1 MDGTIILLSAGET
14 SLDIAELPRPICGEA
29 TRDRETELERAR
41 PPNFSTPA
49 VDQVIVTF
57 TVTYK
62 HKYQHGNCSRPRFR
76 NRRYCLLRSCWLG
89 GFQALPRW
97 HQRCR
102 QGLLQGRLRAKDDQK
117 GSCSYSRNHRT
128 RSHSR
133 HHPQEAPLTHAVE
146 PPRSRR

>member
-29 TRDRETELERAR
+29 TRDRETELEGAR

-62 HKYQHGNCSRPRFR
+62 HKDQHGNCSRPRFR
-76 NRRYCLLRSCWLG
+76 NRRYCLLRMQSLESMRCDIQLTPSDRVALAWWLSSATAVAP
-89 GFQALPRW
+89 AL
-97 HQRCR
+97 
-102 QGLLQGRLRAKDDQK
+102 
-117 GSCSYSRNHRT
+117 
-128 RSHSR
+128 
-133 HHPQEAPLTHAVE
+133 
-146 PPRSRR
+146 